1 MKSDLTSQIKI
12 LKNYI
17 SLNIFSFV
25 GYLTFINSIFT
36 IYFVKPILMNKSGL
50 DEMFYGVSYGLYE
63 LTLLVIN
70 AILIIIF
77 YFLYKFER
85 NRLKKFEKKYYINY
99 NSTILMLLF
108 YIGYLLFISTF
119 FIYYKSVY
127 LITVFFIDCIFDIT
141 GLSNILMMLH

>member
-36 IYFVKPILMNKSGL
+36 IYFVQPILMNKSGL
-50 DEMFYGVSYGLYE
+50 DKMFYGVSYGLYE
-63 LTLLVIN
+63 LTFLVIN

-85 NRLKKFEKKYYINY
+85 NRLKKFEKQYYINY

-108 YIGYLLFISTF
+108 YIGYLLFLSTF